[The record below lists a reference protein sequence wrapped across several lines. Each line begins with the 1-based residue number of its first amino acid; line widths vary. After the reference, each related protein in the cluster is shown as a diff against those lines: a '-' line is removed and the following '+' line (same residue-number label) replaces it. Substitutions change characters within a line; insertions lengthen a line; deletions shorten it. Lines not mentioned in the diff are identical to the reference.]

1 MVNRKLNNTREKIR
15 TKHRKSEISGI
26 EDEDAFDGN

>member
-1 MVNRKLNNTREKIR
+1 MVNRKLNNTREKTR
-15 TKHRKSEISGI
+15 TKRRKSEISGI